1 MPPPICSFM
10 PTEAVYPGLMPLT
23 KSVLTSVL
31 LTHAVLRAAM
41 KPTNNCATSFTTKR
55 TSNAVFVPPDFG
67 RSVMDPEDFT
77 PGIQPQQNQPTA
89 FRKESILLFAF
100 RKESILL
107 FAFRKES
114 ILLFA
119 FKKQACIISLLY
131 AKINVPGWASS
142 SI

>member
-1 MPPPICSFM
+1 
-10 PTEAVYPGLMPLT
+10 
-23 KSVLTSVL
+23 
-31 LTHAVLRAAM
+31 
-41 KPTNNCATSFTTKR
+41 
-55 TSNAVFVPPDFG
+55 
-67 RSVMDPEDFT
+67 
-77 PGIQPQQNQPTA
+77 
-89 FRKESILLFAF
+89 LFAF

>member
-1 MPPPICSFM
+1 MDPDD
-10 PTEAVYPGLMPLT
+10 
-23 KSVLTSVL
+23 
-31 LTHAVLRAAM
+31 LTH
-41 KPTNNCATSFTTKR
+41 
-55 TSNAVFVPPDFG
+55 
-67 RSVMDPEDFT
+67 
-77 PGIQPQQNQPTA
+77 GIQPQQKRPTA

-131 AKINVPGWASS
+131 AKTDAPGRASS